1 MSKESQAQHRHRMD
15 RKHKRSA
22 ALKVERDE
30 LLARLVKAH
39 KDAGLPDLPAPVGRG
54 IRPSKRSL
62 KELIPLVEQSED
74 FAKAESKRKREE
86 EIAKLEAVA
95 EAKRA
100 KVVSEALDAAQSKAV
115 A

>member
-54 IRPSKRSL
+54 IRPSKRSVS
-62 KELIPLVEQSED
+62 ELIPLVEQSED